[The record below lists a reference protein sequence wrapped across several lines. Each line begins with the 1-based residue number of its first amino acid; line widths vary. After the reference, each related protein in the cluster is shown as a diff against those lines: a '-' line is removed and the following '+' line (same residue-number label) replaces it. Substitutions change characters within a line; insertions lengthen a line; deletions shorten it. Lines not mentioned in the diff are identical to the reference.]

1 MPLSKYFRL
10 EALTLIAFLATIPIY
25 SPNHLL
31 FETGVFD
38 VPTFMA
44 PFANTML
51 FSTLV
56 LGTLAAPAS
65 GRRCP
70 ERLLGRGWVVAGVAA
85 YLTGYGLLIASAA
98 LPGVGTG
105 AVGALSGFL
114 LAAGTV
120 ELAVLWG
127 SYMAAY
133 DLRQA
138 LLWCALS
145 VGCAALVGLLLS
157 STTFGVGLIVFVV
170 LVLASFPVPC
180 LAAWKRPRGGA
191 RPGDLGGGAK
201 AAGAASSVQEAAES
215 PAPTRRARLASL
227 ASVSGMPLAGL
238 MVFAFMMGARKFILF
253 DVVNMELLGCAL
265 GAVVALPICLLRTS
279 RPLTTL
285 IYRMLV
291 PAFALVLI
299 VLNSFPATTMPMF
312 FAAWLTYVFYGAV
325 AILALASLAAVA
337 HAREFSAGSVF
348 GTAVAAFAL
357 FSLLGLGC
365 APTAPFQEEG
375 GGPALLVVSTFYF
388 VGVIAAALW
397 GFWRAGAGERAADD
411 GLGAR
416 DAGAGADAQA
426 QSVQARC
433 EALADEA
440 GLTPREREI
449 LGYLGRGHGIAFVA
463 ATLVVSESTVRTHV
477 KSIYKKLGVNGREE
491 LLAKVD
497 EG

>member
-56 LGTLAAPAS
+56 LGTLAALAS

-70 ERLLGRGWVVAGVAA
+70 ERLL
-85 YLTGYGLLIASAA
+85 
-98 LPGVGTG
+98 
-105 AVGALSGFL
+105 
-114 LAAGTV
+114 

-299 VLNSFPATTMPMF
+299 VLNSFPGTTMPMF

-463 ATLVVSESTVRTHV
+463 ATLVISESTVRTHV

>member
-1 MPLSKYFRL
+1 M
-10 EALTLIAFLATIPIY
+10 
-25 SPNHLL
+25 
-31 FETGVFD
+31 
-38 VPTFMA
+38 
-44 PFANTML
+44 
-51 FSTLV
+51 
-56 LGTLAAPAS
+56 
-65 GRRCP
+65 
-70 ERLLGRGWVVAGVAA
+70 
-85 YLTGYGLLIASAA
+85 
-98 LPGVGTG
+98 
-105 AVGALSGFL
+105 
-114 LAAGTV
+114 
-120 ELAVLWG
+120 
-127 SYMAAY
+127 
-133 DLRQA
+133 
-138 LLWCALS
+138 
-145 VGCAALVGLLLS
+145 
-157 STTFGVGLIVFVV
+157 GLIVFVV

-299 VLNSFPATTMPMF
+299 VLNSFPGTTMPMF

-337 HAREFSAGSVF
+337 HTREFSAGSVF

-397 GFWRAGAGERAADD
+397 GFWRAGAG
-411 GLGAR
+411 
-416 DAGAGADAQA
+416 ADAQA

-449 LGYLGRGHGIAFVA
+449 LGYLGRGHGIAFVPA
-463 ATLVVSESTVRTHV
+463 RLPGKCPHGPCDLGGRAHQDVRPAELVCRSESVGAPDKGNVSVH
-477 KSIYKKLGVNGREE
+477 GH
-491 LLAKVD
+491 LLIVVPVADHEVGLRVTCANLPVDLPLLQPFEVFGAPGAGEQAAEAECGKVLVAV
-497 EG
+497 GAAAI

>member
-1 MPLSKYFRL
+1 
-10 EALTLIAFLATIPIY
+10 
-25 SPNHLL
+25 
-31 FETGVFD
+31 
-38 VPTFMA
+38 
-44 PFANTML
+44 
-51 FSTLV
+51 
-56 LGTLAAPAS
+56 
-65 GRRCP
+65 
-70 ERLLGRGWVVAGVAA
+70 
-85 YLTGYGLLIASAA
+85 
-98 LPGVGTG
+98 
-105 AVGALSGFL
+105 
-114 LAAGTV
+114 
-120 ELAVLWG
+120 
-127 SYMAAY
+127 
-133 DLRQA
+133 
-138 LLWCALS
+138 
-145 VGCAALVGLLLS
+145 
-157 STTFGVGLIVFVV
+157 
-170 LVLASFPVPC
+170 
-180 LAAWKRPRGGA
+180 
-191 RPGDLGGGAK
+191 
-201 AAGAASSVQEAAES
+201 
-215 PAPTRRARLASL
+215 
-227 ASVSGMPLAGL
+227 
-238 MVFAFMMGARKFILF
+238 
-253 DVVNMELLGCAL
+253 MELLGCAL

-279 RPLTTL
+279 RSLTTL

-299 VLNSFPATTMPMF
+299 VLNSFPGTTMPMF

-416 DAGAGADAQA
+416 DAGAGADAPA

-463 ATLVVSESTVRTHV
+463 ATLVISESTVRTHV

>member
-1 MPLSKYFRL
+1 M
-10 EALTLIAFLATIPIY
+10 
-25 SPNHLL
+25 
-31 FETGVFD
+31 
-38 VPTFMA
+38 
-44 PFANTML
+44 
-51 FSTLV
+51 
-56 LGTLAAPAS
+56 
-65 GRRCP
+65 
-70 ERLLGRGWVVAGVAA
+70 
-85 YLTGYGLLIASAA
+85 
-98 LPGVGTG
+98 
-105 AVGALSGFL
+105 
-114 LAAGTV
+114 
-120 ELAVLWG
+120 
-127 SYMAAY
+127 
-133 DLRQA
+133 
-138 LLWCALS
+138 
-145 VGCAALVGLLLS
+145 
-157 STTFGVGLIVFVV
+157 
-170 LVLASFPVPC
+170 
-180 LAAWKRPRGGA
+180 
-191 RPGDLGGGAK
+191 
-201 AAGAASSVQEAAES
+201 QEAAES

-299 VLNSFPATTMPMF
+299 VLNSFPGTTMPMF

-397 GFWRAGAGERAADD
+397 GFWRAGAG
-411 GLGAR
+411 
-416 DAGAGADAQA
+416 ADAQA
-426 QSVQARC
+426 QSVQALC

-463 ATLVVSESTVRTHV
+463 ATLVISESTVRTHV

>member
-1 MPLSKYFRL
+1 
-10 EALTLIAFLATIPIY
+10 
-25 SPNHLL
+25 
-31 FETGVFD
+31 
-38 VPTFMA
+38 
-44 PFANTML
+44 
-51 FSTLV
+51 
-56 LGTLAAPAS
+56 
-65 GRRCP
+65 
-70 ERLLGRGWVVAGVAA
+70 
-85 YLTGYGLLIASAA
+85 
-98 LPGVGTG
+98 
-105 AVGALSGFL
+105 
-114 LAAGTV
+114 
-120 ELAVLWG
+120 
-127 SYMAAY
+127 
-133 DLRQA
+133 
-138 LLWCALS
+138 
-145 VGCAALVGLLLS
+145 
-157 STTFGVGLIVFVV
+157 
-170 LVLASFPVPC
+170 
-180 LAAWKRPRGGA
+180 
-191 RPGDLGGGAK
+191 
-201 AAGAASSVQEAAES
+201 
-215 PAPTRRARLASL
+215 
-227 ASVSGMPLAGL
+227 
-238 MVFAFMMGARKFILF
+238 
-253 DVVNMELLGCAL
+253 MELLGCAL

-299 VLNSFPATTMPMF
+299 VLNSFPGTTMPMF
-312 FAAWLTYVFYGAV
+312 FAAWLTYVFYGAA

-397 GFWRAGAGERAADD
+397 GFWRAGAG
-411 GLGAR
+411 
-416 DAGAGADAQA
+416 ADAQA

-463 ATLVVSESTVRTHV
+463 ATLVISESTVRTHV

>member
-56 LGTLAAPAS
+56 LGTLAALAS

-85 YLTGYGLLIASAA
+85 YLTGYGLLIAAAA

-145 VGCAALVGLLLS
+145 VGCAA
-157 STTFGVGLIVFVV
+157 
-170 LVLASFPVPC
+170 
-180 LAAWKRPRGGA
+180 
-191 RPGDLGGGAK
+191 K

-215 PAPTRRARLASL
+215 PAPTRRASL
-227 ASVSGMPLAGL
+227 ASVAGMPLAGL

-299 VLNSFPATTMPMF
+299 VLNSFPGTTMPMF

-463 ATLVVSESTVRTHV
+463 ATLVISESTVRTHV

>member
-1 MPLSKYFRL
+1 MAAALFLLAQARL
-10 EALTLIAFLATIPIY
+10 TP
-25 SPNHLL
+25 
-31 FETGVFD
+31 GV
-38 VPTFMA
+38 A
-44 PFANTML
+44 PFALAL
-51 FSTLV
+51 F
-56 LGTLAAPAS
+56 
-65 GRRCP
+65 
-70 ERLLGRGWVVAGVAA
+70 
-85 YLTGYGLLIASAA
+85 
-98 LPGVGTG
+98 
-105 AVGALSGFL
+105 
-114 LAAGTV
+114 AAG
-120 ELAVLWG
+120 L
-127 SYMAAY
+127 MA
-133 DLRQA
+133 R
-138 LLWCALS
+138 
-145 VGCAALVGLLLS
+145 VH
-157 STTFGVGLIVFVV
+157 
-170 LVLASFPVPC
+170 
-180 LAAWKRPRGGA
+180 
-191 RPGDLGGGAK
+191 
-201 AAGAASSVQEAAES
+201 
-215 PAPTRRARLASL
+215 
-227 ASVSGMPLAGL
+227 LAGL
-238 MVFAFMMGARKFILF
+238 
-253 DVVNMELLGCAL
+253 LLGCAL

-299 VLNSFPATTMPMF
+299 VLNSFPGTTMPMF

-397 GFWRAGAGERAADD
+397 GFWRAGAGERADDD

-463 ATLVVSESTVRTHV
+463 ATLVISESTVRTHV